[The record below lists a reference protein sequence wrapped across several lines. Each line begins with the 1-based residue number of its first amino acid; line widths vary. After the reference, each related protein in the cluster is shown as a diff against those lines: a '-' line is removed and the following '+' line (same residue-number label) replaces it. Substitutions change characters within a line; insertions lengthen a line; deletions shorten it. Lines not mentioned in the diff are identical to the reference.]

1 MKTLHA
7 LMAVTGLVVAA
18 PLAFAAQEVRDLPAF
33 KSIAS
38 QGVYRLV
45 VTNSPTQSVVL
56 SGDSERLAQISTKVV
71 GDELVIST
79 TEKKHIRWKDDD
91 VVVSISVKQLSR
103 LQMEGVGNTELK
115 QLSGDEFKLSYRGV
129 GTLHVAGRV
138 DRFVLDAEGVGTI
151 NARELDA
158 KAVQARLAG
167 VGSAKVR
174 ASESLD
180 AHVEGVGSLLYY
192 GKPKQ
197 VAKSADGIGSVRA
210 AE

>member
-1 MKTLHA
+1 MKTLNKLMLISGLA
-7 LMAVTGLVVAA
+7 LVA
-18 PLAFAAQEVRDLPAF
+18 PLALAAQESRDLPAF

-45 VTNSPTQSVVL
+45 ITGGQAQSVVL
-56 SGDSERLAQISTKVV
+56 SGEGEQLPLISTKVV
-71 GDELVIST
+71 GDQLVISMP
-79 TEKKHIRWKDDD
+79 EHKHIKWNDNL
-91 VVVSISVKQLSR
+91 VVTIGVKQLSS

-115 QLSGDEFKLSYRGV
+115 QLAGDEFKLSYKGV
-129 GTLHVAGRV
+129 GTLHAAGHV
-138 DRFVLDAEGVGTI
+138 DRFVLDAEGVGSI
-151 NARELDA
+151 NASDLDA

-180 AHVEGVGSLLYY
+180 ARVSGVGSLKYY

-197 VAKSADGIGSVRA
+197 VAKSTDGIGSVTA